1 MSKYPE
7 LSEEARGEI
16 AAALVIQYLW
26 IEMLL
31 DGEKMSV
38 EKLNEL
44 RQMIVGAVFL
54 LGGKEAV
61 ATVQDSIANY
71 HIERERENETKE

>member
-7 LSEEARGEI
+7 LSEEDRGEI
-16 AAALVIQYLW
+16 AAALVIQHLW

-38 EKLNEL
+38 SKLNEL
-44 RQMIVGAVFL
+44 R
-54 LGGKEAV
+54 
-61 ATVQDSIANY
+61 
-71 HIERERENETKE
+71 

>member
-16 AAALVIQYLW
+16 AAALA
-26 IEMLL
+26 M
-31 DGEKMSV
+31 
-38 EKLNEL
+38 LNEL
-44 RQMIVGAVFL
+44 RQMIVGAAFL